1 MKRYPLYK
9 YILALLDWAILNA
22 AFIFALKIKAQSEIN
37 IFFPHTPFVTLEV
50 LFFFGYAGVM
60 ILIFQHN
67 NLYKI
72 NVFLTVADQII
83 LIFKSLLQASAGF
96 ALLSFFTE
104 SRMKGVLHIVDSLI
118 VDSRLVILYFAFISF
133 GLLLFFRVFLFR
145 NLFLFLTKNHLYHRS
160 LLIIGAG
167 RTGRLVAANL
177 RSKNPYG
184 LQVIGFLDDKKPVGS
199 TIFKGLKI
207 LGKVSDAPYLVDQHH
222 IDEILVCLD
231 NVPHTRLLEV
241 IGVCLKTRALIK
253 IASPL
258 YEIIPTLISTERY
271 GNVPVVAVSNS
282 KPNILQR
289 VSKRT
294 FDVFFASL
302 AILLLAPVFV
312 IVALA
317 IKIDSRGPILFK
329 QIRIGKNGK
338 PFQFYKFRSMYL
350 GSDKDEMRKQR
361 YETFIREKKNY
372 DRQPTLTK
380 IIDESKITRVGK
392 FIRKTSLDELP
403 QLINVLKGDMSL
415 VGPRPCL
422 PYEWERYE
430 DWHKKRLSVT
440 PGCTGVWQ
448 VNGRSRVGFEDMV
461 ILDLFYI
468 QNAWWLL
475 DLKLIL
481 KTIPVMIFGKGGK

>member
-1 MKRYPLYK
+1 MKRYPPYK
-9 YILALLDWAILNA
+9 YILALLDWILINI
-22 AFIFALKIKAQSEIN
+22 AFTVALKFHSPKMD
-37 IFFPHTPFVTLEV
+37 IFPLYFPFITPEV
-50 LFFFGYAGVM
+50 LFFLVYALGI
-60 ILIFQHN
+60 ILIFQHHC
-67 NLYKI
+67 LYRI
-72 NVFLTVADQII
+72 NVFLTVSDQVIGI
-83 LIFKSLLQASAGF
+83 SRALFQAAVGF

-104 SRMKGVLHIVDSLI
+104 SRMEGIFHIVDRLI
-118 VDSRLVILYFAFISF
+118 VDSRLIILYFALISF

-167 RTGRLVAANL
+167 RTGKSVAANL
-177 RSKNPYG
+177 RSNNPYG

-199 TIFKGLKI
+199 TIFKGLKV
-207 LGKVSDAPYLVDQHH
+207 LGKVSDTPYIVDEHR
-222 IDEILVCLD
+222 INEILVCLD
-231 NVPHTRLLEV
+231 NVSHIRLLEV

-258 YEIIPTLISTERY
+258 YEIIPTLIPIERY

-282 KPNILQR
+282 TPNTLQR
-289 VSKRT
+289 ISKRV
-294 FDVFFASL
+294 FDLFFTSL
-302 AILLLAPVFV
+302 ALLLLAPVLV
-312 IVALA
+312 IIAIA

-329 QIRIGKNGK
+329 QTRIGKNGK

-350 GSDKDEMRKQR
+350 GSDKDETRKQR
-361 YETFIREKKNY
+361 YEIFIREKKNY
-372 DRQPTLTK
+372 NPHQKLTK
-380 IIDESKITRVGK
+380 IIDESRITRVGR

-448 VNGRSRVGFEDMV
+448 VSGRSRVGFEDMV

-468 QNAWWLL
+468 HNAWWLL
-475 DLKLIL
+475 DLQLIL
-481 KTIPVMIFGKGGK
+481 KTIPVMIFGRGGK

>member
-1 MKRYPLYK
+1 MKRYPPYK
-9 YILALLDWAILNA
+9 YILALLDWILINI
-22 AFIFALKIKAQSEIN
+22 AFIVALKFHSPEMDV
-37 IFFPHTPFVTLEV
+37 FPLYFPFITLEV
-50 LFFFGYAGVM
+50 LFFLGYAVGI
-60 ILIFQHN
+60 ILIFQHHC
-67 NLYKI
+67 LYRI
-72 NVFLTVADQII
+72 NVFLTVSDQVMGISRA
-83 LIFKSLLQASAGF
+83 LFQAAVGF

-104 SRMKGVLHIVDSLI
+104 SRMEGIFHIVDRLI
-118 VDSRLVILYFAFISF
+118 VDSRLTILYFALISF

-145 NLFLFLTKNHLYHRS
+145 NLFLFLTKNHLYYRS

-167 RTGRLVAANL
+167 RTGKSVAANL

-199 TIFKGLKI
+199 IIFKGLKV
-207 LGKVSDAPYLVDQHH
+207 LGKVSDAPYIVDEHH

-231 NVPHTRLLEV
+231 NVSHPSFLEV

-258 YEIIPTLISTERY
+258 YEIIPTLISIERY

-282 KPNILQR
+282 TPNTLQR
-289 VSKRT
+289 IFKRV
-294 FDVFFASL
+294 FDLFFTSL
-302 AILLLAPVFV
+302 ALLLLAPVLV
-312 IVALA
+312 IIAIA
-317 IKIDSRGPILFK
+317 IKIDSRGPVLFK
-329 QIRIGKNGK
+329 QTRIGKNGK
-338 PFQFYKFRSMYL
+338 PFQFYKFRSMYV
-350 GSDKDEMRKQR
+350 GSDKDETRKQR
-361 YETFIREKKNY
+361 YEIFIHEKKNY
-372 DRQPTLTK
+372 NPRQKSTK
-380 IIDESKITRVGK
+380 IIDESRITRVGR

-448 VNGRSRVGFEDMV
+448 VSGRSRVGFEDMV

-468 QNAWWLL
+468 HNAWWLL
-475 DLKLIL
+475 DLQLIL